1 MASLRV
7 SVSSLL
13 VTITTGMPWS
23 MAADGA
29 EELEP
34 PPARHLLV
42 EQDHAVGLA
51 LEQDEGVVAVGGGL
65 HGEALLL
72 QEQDVGR
79 EALDLVVHPED
90 ALGTGHGGKDSG
102 TEGR

>member
-23 MAADGA
+23 MRADGA

-34 PPARHLLV
+34 APARHLLV
-42 EQDHAVGLA
+42 EQHHAVGLA
-51 LEQDEGVVAVGGGL
+51 LEQGEGVVAVGGRL
-65 HGEALLL
+65 HGEVPAPP
-72 QEQDVGR
+72 ERGCGR
-79 EALDLVVHPED
+79 
-90 ALGTGHGGKDSG
+90 
-102 TEGR
+102 